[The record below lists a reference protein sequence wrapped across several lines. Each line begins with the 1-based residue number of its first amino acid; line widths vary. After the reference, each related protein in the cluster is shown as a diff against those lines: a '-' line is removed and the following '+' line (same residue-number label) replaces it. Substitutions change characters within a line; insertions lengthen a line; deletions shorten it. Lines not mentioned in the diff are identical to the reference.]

1 MNRKKI
7 NKDNVMEKITTF
19 KKVSTKPDL
28 LTVEKGG
35 GQGLGTGI
43 NNNNDVTV
51 SKKKFK
57 FLTTIQKIIM
67 GSMGEVGSYFKIETI
82 KLDSRSYR

>member
-35 GQGLGTGI
+35 G
-43 NNNNDVTV
+43 
-51 SKKKFK
+51 
-57 FLTTIQKIIM
+57 
-67 GSMGEVGSYFKIETI
+67 
-82 KLDSRSYR
+82 